1 MIDATV
7 TITGNVTNEPT
18 LRVTSGGQKVT
29 SFGLAFTERRFD
41 ENGGWRDGETT
52 FARVSCWRAMA
63 DNVVDSIAKGQPVF
77 VHGRVRLHSWDDA
90 KGQHHAELD
99 INAKAVGHDL
109 TRGVTSFRKASSAG
123 RQSEN
128 DLPPAAPSP
137 VGPAPDVWATP
148 LMPPDDV
155 AADTGDI
162 GDIGDAA
169 DTGDG
174 RDEERVA
181 GAA

>member
-52 FARVSCWRAMA
+52 FARVSCWRALA
-63 DNVVDSIAKGQPVF
+63 ENVVDSIAKGQPVF
-77 VHGRVRLHSWDDA
+77 VHGKVRLHTWDDA
-90 KGQHHAELD
+90 KGQSHAELD

-109 TRGVTSFRKASSAG
+109 TRGVTSFRKASPARREPG
-123 RQSEN
+123 N
-128 DLPPAAPSP
+128 DLPAGELAP
-137 VGPAPDVWATP
+137 VGPATDVWATP
-148 LMPPDDV
+148 LMPPDDD
-155 AADTGDI
+155 APDTGDI
-162 GDIGDAA
+162 GDIAA
-169 DTGDG
+169 VAETTSIGDG
-174 RDEERVA
+174 QRTA